1 MTFQVHSQ
9 SQRIYITKIFS
20 IYFRSISVAV
30 SCERLKTIITYP
42 TFFHLLQTR
51 THFLIDEIGRK
62 EKIFIKSSSAKQ
74 TNGLEPPTSKKK
86 HLNCLGLQTYNRFAS
101 LNFGDIVTVIEIVT
115 VTEKFDW
122 RYCNFFTLT
131 L

>member
-115 VTEKFDW
+115 VTEKFD
-122 RYCNFFTLT
+122 
-131 L
+131 